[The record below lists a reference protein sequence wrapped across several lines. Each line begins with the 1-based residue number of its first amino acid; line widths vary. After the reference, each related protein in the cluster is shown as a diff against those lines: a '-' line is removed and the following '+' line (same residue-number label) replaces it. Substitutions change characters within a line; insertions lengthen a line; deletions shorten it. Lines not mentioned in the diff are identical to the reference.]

1 MEVMQI
7 NYPLIFQ
14 HNYSIINIYE
24 ENEGYEMFGL
34 SMWEIIIIAL
44 VILFVVGPKRLPDV
58 AKSIGKGYGEF
69 KRTFN
74 EMKQS
79 VSVDDNTAPYTAKR
93 QVKEDKIQTYAEQYK
108 SQWEDKFEKD
118 DNAEVK
124 KSRMEDDNTKNS

>member
-1 MEVMQI
+1 
-7 NYPLIFQ
+7 
-14 HNYSIINIYE
+14 
-24 ENEGYEMFGL
+24 MFGL

-79 VSVDDNTAPYTAKR
+79 VNMEDNAPYTAKR
-93 QVKEDKIQTYAEQYK
+93 QSSDDKIKSYSEQYK
-108 SQWEDKFEKD
+108 SQWEDKFD
-118 DNAEVK
+118 SAENTSNNDVK

>member
-1 MEVMQI
+1 
-7 NYPLIFQ
+7 
-14 HNYSIINIYE
+14 
-24 ENEGYEMFGL
+24 MFGL
-34 SMWEIIIIAL
+34 GMWEIIIIAL

>member
-1 MEVMQI
+1 
-7 NYPLIFQ
+7 
-14 HNYSIINIYE
+14 
-24 ENEGYEMFGL
+24 MFGL
-34 SMWEIIIIAL
+34 SMWEIIIIGI

-79 VSVDDNTAPYTAKR
+79 VNMDDNAGHPVKS

-108 SQWEDKFEKD
+108 SQWEDKFE
-118 DNAEVK
+118 DNEKTEIK
-124 KSRMEDDNTKNS
+124 KSRIEEDNTKNS